1 MRIELRFTEDVAIVR
16 LSGKFVAGSDG
27 PFLRQK
33 VADLIDAGSRK
44 VILDFE
50 DVPYIDSTGLGFLA
64 GSQKVAKSAGATV
77 ILASLNEHVKR
88 VIDNVQLTQF
98 FLVAAN
104 EADALAKLNAAAP
117 PPQEPSPAPAK
128 ASRGRKR
135 TPSPDAPGEHGP

>member
-1 MRIELRFTEDVAIVR
+1 MRIELRFTDDVAIVR

-33 VADLIDAGSRK
+33 VAELIDAGSRK

-50 DVPYIDSTGLGFLA
+50 EVPYIDSTGLGFLA
-64 GSQKVAKSAGATV
+64 GSQKVAQSAGASV
-77 ILASLNEHVKR
+77 VLVSLNEHVKR

-98 FLVAAN
+98 FLVAAS
-104 EADALAKLNAAAP
+104 EADALAKLKAVAP

-128 ASRGRKR
+128 ATRRRKR
-135 TPSPDAPGEHGP
+135 AATPGAQGEQGS

>member
-1 MRIELRFTEDVAIVR
+1 VRIELRFAEDVAIVR

-64 GSQKVAKSAGATV
+64 GSQKVAQSAGASV
-77 ILASLNEHVKR
+77 VLVALNEHVKR

-98 FLVAAN
+98 FLVAEN
-104 EADALAKLNAAAP
+104 EAEALAKLNAAAP
-117 PPQEPSPAPAK
+117 ASPEPSPALTK
-128 ASRGRKR
+128 ATRGRKR
-135 TPSPDAPGEHGP
+135 AATPDAPGEQGS